1 MKQKIYRNIA
11 IVSAIFITTLA
22 IMLITNYF
30 QVKEVSPLQTQVV
43 ETLKQ
48 LNDQNA
54 GNTEL
59 QEQIRQLDLMARK
72 AYFISMDHLMN
83 GVYLLLGMLVV
94 FVVCTRL
101 YYAHFKDVPDK
112 ELDPIDE
119 WAVKSKA
126 RKYVNYGAVSIVVV
140 AAVFIIF
147 SIPFMENA
155 SPDTKEKSVA
165 QLIET
170 ETPEPQETTQAA
182 KEVGAA
188 ADELSTAPENSG
200 DEADEESEVVTAK
213 VEVGNETK
221 DVGIIADETKAV
233 ADVPGSVAA
242 EKSPA
247 SAPKASETSG
257 ETKETKATEIT
268 ESTEPK
274 KSMPLN
280 KINSPAFRGN
290 KSNGISP
297 AQNLPIKWDL
307 AKGTNIAWQT
317 KINGKGQSSPV
328 IHSNKI
334 FITCGDEKARELFC
348 YDLITGQKLWTYT
361 ATGIP
366 GSPARVPET
375 TDDTGLASAS
385 VATNGKQVCAVFGT
399 GDLVC
404 TDMDGN
410 KLWAK
415 NLGVPDNHY
424 GYASSLLIFDNKLF
438 IQYDNNNVQKVMALN
453 PATGEVIWSKNR
465 KERITWSSPMIADVN
480 GSPQLVLMGNPGIT
494 GYNPATGDELWR
506 VECLMGEVGASACSM
521 DGIVFGASEYAK
533 MVAINASDGSVLW
546 ESMDYLPEV
555 ASPVATQTDIY
566 IATSYGVVASFDT
579 KTGELKKEHETNE
592 EFYSSPILA
601 EGKIYLISNNGT
613 MHIFKADDDFA
624 LLETFATG
632 ENTYATPAF
641 TDGRIVVRTNNSIY
655 CVKAN

>member
-11 IVSAIFITTLA
+11 IVSAIFIITLA
-22 IMLITNYF
+22 IMLVTNYF
-30 QVKEVSPLQTQVV
+30 QVKEVSPLQSQVV

-83 GVYLLLGMLVV
+83 GVYLLLGMLAV
-94 FVVCTRL
+94 FIVCTRL
-101 YYAHFKDVPDK
+101 YYTHFKDVPDK

-119 WAVKSKA
+119 WAVKSQA
-126 RKYVNYGAVSIVVV
+126 RKYVNYGAAGVV
-140 AAVFIIF
+140 AVAVVFIIF
-147 SIPFMENA
+147 SMPFMKKT
-155 SPDTKEKSVA
+155 SPDVKEELVA
-165 QLIET
+165 QLVEDESSEVQEET
-170 ETPEPQETTQAA
+170 APL
-182 KEVGAA
+182 KEVSTDEEDADTVIKETGNATDEAVNATDEKSSDAHEVSVTEEDTKIA
-188 ADELSTAPENSG
+188 ADASG
-200 DEADEESEVVTAK
+200 TVTTEESPSSTSKEAEVTGEAQEAEATA
-213 VEVGNETK
+213 
-221 DVGIIADETKAV
+221 
-233 ADVPGSVAA
+233 
-242 EKSPA
+242 
-247 SAPKASETSG
+247 
-257 ETKETKATEIT
+257 TKESAEPEKA
-268 ESTEPK
+268 
-274 KSMPLN
+274 MPIN
-280 KINSPAFRGN
+280 TINSPAFRG
-290 KSNGISP
+290 KQSSGISP
-297 AQNLPIKWDL
+297 AINLPMKWNL
-307 AKGTNIAWQT
+307 ANGTNIAWQT

-328 IHSNKI
+328 IYGNKI

-348 YDLITGQKLWTYT
+348 YDLNTGENLWTYNV
-361 ATGIP
+361 TGIP
-366 GSPARVPET
+366 GSPAQVPET

-424 GYASSLLIFDNKLF
+424 GYASSLLIYDNKLF

-453 PATGEVIWSKNR
+453 PATGDVIWSKDR
-465 KERITWSSPMIADVN
+465 KERITWSSPMIADVS

-494 GYNPATGDELWR
+494 GYNPSTGDELWR

-521 DGIVFGASEYAK
+521 DGIIFGASEYAK
-533 MVAINASDGSVLW
+533 MVAINCSDGSVLW

-555 ASPVATQTDIY
+555 ASPVANKTNIY
-566 IATSYGVVASFDT
+566 IATSYGVVASFDP
-579 KTGELKKEHETNE
+579 KTGELKKEHETNG

-601 EGKIYLISNNGT
+601 EGKIYIISNDGT

-624 LLETFATG
+624 LLDSFATG

-641 TDGRIVVRTNNSIY
+641 TNGRIVVRTDNSIY
-655 CVKAN
+655 CVKVN